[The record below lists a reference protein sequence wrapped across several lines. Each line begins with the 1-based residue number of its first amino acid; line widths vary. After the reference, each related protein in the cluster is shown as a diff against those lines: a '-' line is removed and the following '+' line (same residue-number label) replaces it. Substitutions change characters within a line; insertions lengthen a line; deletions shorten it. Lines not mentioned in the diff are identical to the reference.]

1 MMKEWI
7 RSVARFRVRL
17 LLVVAV
23 GAMVV
28 GCVDRKEWFPPRQAG
43 DFESA
48 ESIQRRTGRSVL
60 YVYFDSRAQYDKPLR
75 KSLADSGVKEKMGD
89 LVRCS
94 LYRTYEP
101 DRRFAAQFRVEK
113 APALIVAH
121 ADGTY
126 HSFVD
131 PPTPERI
138 QQFLIQSTEP
148 GVAAARDERIARD
161 VRYEW
166 MTDLDAA
173 MKEAN
178 RSNRSLLAVL
188 YRGGSRDWNILSQML
203 ERPEVFRRFD
213 GWVHA
218 RLSGWAGAPKDAMN
232 RLGVENVPALV
243 IVRADGSSS
252 VLLMPGNY
260 EAIVRFADEA
270 GRVASGSPGAST
282 TAAAESP

>member
-1 MMKEWI
+1 MKERI
-7 RSVARFRVRL
+7 HSFGLQRFGLL
-17 LLVVAV
+17 LLVAFS
-23 GAMVV
+23 ALAA
-28 GCVDRKEWFPPRQAG
+28 GCAERKDWFTPRQAG

-60 YVYFDSRAQYDKPLR
+60 FVYFDSRTQYDKPLR
-75 KSLADSGVKEKMGD
+75 KSLVDAGVKEKIGD
-89 LVRCS
+89 MIRCS
-94 LYRTYEP
+94 LYRPYEP
-101 DRRFAAQFRVEK
+101 DRRFVAQFRVER

-126 HSFVD
+126 HAFVD

-138 QQFLIQSTEP
+138 QQFLDQSTKP

-173 MKEAN
+173 MKEAS
-178 RSNRSLLAVL
+178 RCNRSLLAVL
-188 YRGGSRDWNILSQML
+188 YRGGSRDWNILTQML

-218 RLSGWAGAPKDAMN
+218 RVSGWVGAPRDAMT

-252 VLLMPGNY
+252 ILPMPGNY

-270 GRVASGSPGAST
+270 GRVASGSAGIS